1 MPWSMASII
10 SRRGSVLLAKPQ
22 VARWHG
28 LGQPHAVRAEVE
40 DMAVAV
46 HGFRVH
52 GEHDGAAPAGAD
64 AGRGL
69 AVGRE
74 VYVVAVHGAQSLGAD
89 RVQGARHRAVVEVRR
104 RGRRWQAEVDVDA
117 VALA

>member
-28 LGQPHAVRAEVE
+28 LGQPHAVRADVE
-40 DMAVAV
+40 HMAVAV

-52 GEHDGAAPAGAD
+52 GEHDGASPAGAD

-74 VYVVAVHGAQSLGAD
+74 GDVVAGFWGAAP
-89 RVQGARHRAVVEVRR
+89 RAGSGPGGRPPAPGEG
-104 RGRRWQAEVDVDA
+104 RGGGGPGG
-117 VALA
+117 